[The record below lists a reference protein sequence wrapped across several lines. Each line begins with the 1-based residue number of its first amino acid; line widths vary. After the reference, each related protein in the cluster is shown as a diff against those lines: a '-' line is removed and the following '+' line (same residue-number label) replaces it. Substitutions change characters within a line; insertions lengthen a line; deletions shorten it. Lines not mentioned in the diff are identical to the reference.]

1 MKKRIALCAVL
12 FAFAVFSATAE
23 YYPGLGAAWADYVGT
38 TKDTTLEKVHNTVM
52 RNATRDAANSGRL
65 SAPIP
70 FDGKL
75 SKRQSDLLWKALEQ
89 YDYAA
94 GEIYGVIFFEEDAPR
109 RNFCL
114 TVQIN
119 ADGSCTWMGF
129 TYDYRY

>member
-12 FAFAVFSATAE
+12 FAFAVFSATAYE
-23 YYPGLGAAWADYVGT
+23 YYPGLGGAEADYVGT
-38 TKDTTLEKVHNTVM
+38 MKDTTLEKVHNTVM
-52 RNATRDAANSGRL
+52 RNARDVANSGEI

-70 FDGKL
+70 FNGKL

-94 GEIYGVIFFEEDAPR
+94 GEIYYVTFIEKDSPKHIFG
-109 RNFCL
+109 L

-129 TYDYRY
+129 TCDSRY

>member
-12 FAFAVFSATAE
+12 FAFAVFSAAANE
-23 YYPGLGAAWADYVGT
+23 YYPGLGGAGATYVGT
-38 TKDTTLEKVHNTVM
+38 MKGTTLEKAHNTIM
-52 RNATRDAANSGRL
+52 RNMANNSKY

-70 FDGKL
+70 FNGKL

-94 GEIYGVIFFEEDAPR
+94 GEIYYVRFVEESAPR
-109 RNFCL
+109 RGFTL

-129 TYDYRY
+129 TCDVRY

>member
-23 YYPGLGAAWADYVGT
+23 YYPGLGDASAFYVGT
-38 TKDTTLEKVHNTVM
+38 MKDTTLEKAHHAGM
-52 RNATRDAANSGRL
+52 RNIANSGER

-70 FDGKL
+70 LNGKL
-75 SKRQSDLLWKALEQ
+75 SKRQSKLLWKALEQ

-94 GEIYGVIFFEEDAPR
+94 GEIYRVTFIEKDAPKHL
-109 RNFCL
+109 FAL
-114 TVQIN
+114 TVQID

-129 TYDYRY
+129 TCDSRY

>member
-12 FAFAVFSATAE
+12 FAFAVFSAAAE
-23 YYPGLGAAWADYVGT
+23 YYPGLGAASADYVGT
-38 TKDTTLEKVHNTVM
+38 MKDTTLEKVHNTVM
-52 RNATRDAANSGRL
+52 RNARDVANSGEI

-70 FDGKL
+70 FNGKL
-75 SKRQSDLLWKALEQ
+75 SKRQSDLLWKGLEQ

-94 GEIYGVIFFEEDAPR
+94 GEIYYVTFIEKDAPKHL
-109 RNFCL
+109 FGL

-129 TYDYRY
+129 TCDSRY